1 MREEEKRKEGRVWQ
15 GGKSLLLLSSDNEG
29 EK

>member
-15 GGKSLLLLSSDNEG
+15 GGKSPPAAVPAITKG
-29 EK
+29 K